1 MKLFLTSNIG
11 GVKKENGKKIPIM
24 FFENNNFLN
33 NLKKQL
39 KSNRKFILIA
49 SDPNDY
55 ERNGLFLQIDSE
67 ALKLSGLVFEEYLIL
82 DDRNKDNITDI
93 LKDSDLIFLSG
104 GDTYKQN
111 IFFNDINLKEYLK
124 NIDAVIVGIS
134 AGSINSAY
142 NVYNSPEC
150 EEDLKY
156 PPCFKGLGLTTIN
169 IEPHF
174 VLNNLSDNNKI
185 LQRGEILKESF
196 NRTII
201 ALTDGA
207 YILKNDTKCNLYGE
221 SYKIKDGIITKI
233 CDNNK
238 CIVLIDNY

>member
-11 GVKKENGKKIPIM
+11 GYKKENGEKIPSK
-24 FFENNNFLN
+24 FFENNDFLN
-33 NLKKQL
+33 NLKKHL
-39 KSNRKFILIA
+39 NDTRKFVLIA
-49 SDPNDY
+49 SDPSDY
-55 ERNGLFLQIDSE
+55 ERNELFLQIDIE
-67 ALKLSGLVFEEYLIL
+67 ALKLSDLKFEEYLLL
-82 DDRNKDNITDI
+82 DGRNKENIVSI

-111 IFFNDINLKEYLK
+111 IFFDDLNLKEYLK
-124 NIDAVIVGIS
+124 NIHAVIVGIS
-134 AGSINSAY
+134 AGSINSAD

-150 EEDLKY
+150 EEDLKC
-156 PPCFKGLGLTTIN
+156 PSCFKGLGLTTIN

-174 VLNNLSDNNKI
+174 VLDDLCDDNKKI
-185 LQRGEILKESF
+185 QREEILKESF

-207 YILKNDTKCNLYGE
+207 YILKNDTECNLYGE

-233 CDNNK
+233 CDNNEY
-238 CIVLIDNY
+238 IVLNDNY